1 MALLNNPV
9 AQARVR
15 ALYVAILRV
24 WEEERGHMNEAGCD
38 LCGSND
44 RVDEA
49 AGFYDK
55 SAPPYLCLKHR
66 HSWGVS
72 WTHNKTLVPIEL
84 KFARWL
90 AAMVNKEAKKHATQ

>member
-15 ALYVAILRV
+15 ALYAAILRV

-44 RVDEA
+44 YVREA
-49 AGFYDK
+49 NGFHDK
-55 SAPPYLCLKHR
+55 PAPPYLCLKHR
-66 HSWGVS
+66 CSWGVS
-72 WTHNKTLVPIEL
+72 WAHGQTTLPIEL
-84 KFARWL
+84 RFAKWL
-90 AAMVNKEAKKHATQ
+90 AGMVHKEAKKHAAQ